1 LKHQKDGGGREKEK
15 DSFGSRKSPEKE
27 EGLSS
32 PQRHLG
38 KAGTLAKRE
47 RKGKQFRFRRL
58 ESFVLDS
65 WQQQREEVR
74 VQQLEVMSR
83 ALEMPDKHS
92 LTFVICMERIEGVS
106 LLVKSTI
113 MKLGLKKLFRGIF
126 VKVTPQSVRM
136 LLTVEPY
143 VTWGFPNLRSVRG
156 LILKRGQAKIKTVP
170 LTDNTVIEEHLGRFG
185 VVFLEDLIHEIAFP
199 GKHF

>member
-1 LKHQKDGGGREKEK
+1 
-15 DSFGSRKSPEKE
+15 
-27 EGLSS
+27 
-32 PQRHLG
+32 
-38 KAGTLAKRE
+38 
-47 RKGKQFRFRRL
+47 
-58 ESFVLDS
+58 
-65 WQQQREEVR
+65 
-74 VQQLEVMSR
+74 MSR

>member
-1 LKHQKDGGGREKEK
+1 
-15 DSFGSRKSPEKE
+15 
-27 EGLSS
+27 
-32 PQRHLG
+32 
-38 KAGTLAKRE
+38 
-47 RKGKQFRFRRL
+47 
-58 ESFVLDS
+58 
-65 WQQQREEVR
+65 
-74 VQQLEVMSR
+74 
-83 ALEMPDKHS
+83 
-92 LTFVICMERIEGVS
+92 MERIEGVS